1 MLYPLFLNDLAMASL
16 ELHVFEA
23 SLELHVFELSRFP
36 AVVFNAL
43 AGYQGVMETQSGV
56 APGVDLHIF
65 VRREEEF
72 WQAVR
77 HLSLYGVTLGSKHY
91 RVMDLKNWHIVCS
104 SDLAGDVVN
113 KIKSTT
119 KNHDKVK
126 FKNISVIDA

>member
-1 MLYPLFLNDLAMASL
+1 MSEPS
-16 ELHVFEA
+16 

-56 APGVDLHIF
+56 APGVPFHIF

-77 HLSLYGVTLGSKHY
+77 HLSLHGVNLGDKHLW
-91 RVMDLKNWHIVCS
+91 VMELKNWHIVCT
-104 SDLAGDVVN
+104 SDLADDVAN
-113 KIKSTT
+113 KIKGT
-119 KNHDKVK
+119 KRSCKVK
-126 FKNISVIDA
+126 FKKWVFKA